1 MRRMVALALAAVPGW
16 AVAQEAS
23 MGGPVACGAFVT
35 MDSTEQLAVL
45 SAIEP
50 LGGEIDP
57 EDVAASQDWARDVT
71 KACAGKPDRTVE
83 DAARAALGGDQ

>member
-1 MRRMVALALAAVPGW
+1 MRRLVLAVMVALPGW
-16 AVAQEAS
+16 ALAQEAPA
-23 MGGPVACGAFVT
+23 GGPVTCGAFVT

-50 LGGEIDP
+50 LGGEIDA

-71 KACAGKPDRTVE
+71 EACAGKPDRTVE